1 MDGGKGGDFRE
12 ESKASTVREIQI
24 ARSLNKFPF
33 SAHSTRLRVWKGG
46 SDPLSRFWAP
56 VDSADD
62 RKPGGVCIG
71 PGILVHRSDLGLRTS
86 VDPQIPYGKSSSST
100 TKEL

>member
-33 SAHSTRLRVWKGG
+33 LAHSTRLQVWKGG
-46 SDPLSRFWAP
+46 SDPLSRFWVP
-56 VDSADD
+56 IDSADN
-62 RKPGGVCIG
+62 RKLGRVYIG
-71 PGILVHRSDLGLRTS
+71 PRILVHRSDLGLQMS
-86 VDPQIPYGKSSSST
+86 ID
-100 TKEL
+100 L